1 MSIDIFKPQVSK
13 ISKGLT
19 GKVMLWYGPNS
30 VGKTYNAVRMDKPLI
45 LACENGLNAQANVKH
60 FVVPNWRTFTEI
72 VTGLTSEKNVKK
84 AREEYHT
91 IIIDEVY
98 ASALFC
104 QKFVCD
110 TYGEGCISLGANPD
124 SRVNLYQV
132 YERLY
137 WEQINKLANSGYTV
151 VFIGHAVADQKT
163 GFITPKGDKRML
175 NPIMDNSDFV
185 LYLDPM
191 GVDSD
196 GKVIK
201 STAYTATTSR
211 FFARSRF
218 DSMVTS
224 IPEFTVEKLEKAIND
239 AIESEGL
246 NAGVETVTFEEK
258 KIEDNKYVEDLDYDT
273 LMAEINNICTALVNE
288 NRVAE
293 IQSIADDVL
302 GVGKR
307 ISECTPKQTEA
318 LADILDR
325 LKELQSSGDEEDAD
339 IPFK

>member
-1 MSIDIFKPQVSK
+1 MSIDIFAPQVSK
-13 ISKGLT
+13 IASGLT
-19 GKVMLWYGPNS
+19 GKVMMWYGPNS
-30 VGKTYNAVRMDKPLI
+30 VGKTYNAVRMDKPLV

-72 VTGLTSEKNVKK
+72 VTGLTSAKNVEK
-84 AREEYHT
+84 ARQEYHT
-91 IIIDEVY
+91 VIIDEVY

-104 QKFVCD
+104 QKYVCD

-151 VFIGHAVADQKT
+151 VFIGHAAADAKT
-163 GFITPKGDKRML
+163 GYISPKGDKRML

-185 LYLDPM
+185 LYLDPQ
-191 GVDSD
+191 GTDKD
-196 GKVIK
+196 GNVIR
-201 STAYTATTSR
+201 STAYTAATDK

-218 DSMVTS
+218 EHMPTA
-224 IPEFTVEKLEKAIND
+224 ITEFSVERLEAAINE
-239 AIESEGL
+239 AISSE
-246 NAGVETVTFEEK
+246 AASSGVETVTFEEK
-258 KIEDNKYVEDLDYDT
+258 KVEDNKYTEKLDYNT
-273 LMAEINNICTALVNE
+273 LMNEINATCNKLVE
-288 NRVAE
+288 QNRVAE
-293 IQSIADDVL
+293 IQSIADDIL
-302 GVGKR
+302 GVGKK

-325 LKELQSSGDEEDAD
+325 LKELNSETE
-339 IPFK
+339 

>member
-1 MSIDIFKPQVSK
+1 MAIDIFAPQISK
-13 ISKGLT
+13 ISSGLE
-19 GKVMLWYGPNS
+19 GKVIFEYGPNS
-30 VGKTYNAVRMDKPLI
+30 VGKTYNAVRMDKPLV

-72 VTGLTSEKNVKK
+72 INGLTNAKNIEKAK
-84 AREEYHT
+84 EEYHT

-104 QKFVCD
+104 QKYVCD

-151 VFIGHAVADQKT
+151 LFIGHAAADPKT
-163 GFITPKGDKRML
+163 GYISPKGDKRML

-185 LYLDPM
+185 LYLDPQ
-191 GVDSD
+191 GTDKD
-196 GKVIK
+196 GNVIK
-201 STAYTATTSR
+201 STAYTASTDR

-218 DSMVTS
+218 EHMPTA
-224 IPEFTVEKLEKAIND
+224 IREFTVEKLEAAINE
-239 AIESEGL
+239 AIAGETESS
-246 NAGVETVTFEEK
+246 GVQAVSFEEK
-258 KIEDNKYVEDLDYDT
+258 KVEDTKYVEKLDYDA
-273 LMAEINNICTALVNE
+273 LMGEINTLCTSLVEQNK
-288 NRVAE
+288 VAE

-302 GVGKR
+302 GVGKK

-325 LKELQSSGDEEDAD
+325 LKEVVG
-339 IPFK
+339 

>member
-1 MSIDIFKPQVSK
+1 MAIDIFAPQVSM
-13 ISKGLT
+13 IASGLE
-19 GKVMLWYGPNS
+19 GKVMMWYGPNS
-30 VGKTYNAVRMDKPLI
+30 VGKTYNAVRMDKPLV

-72 VTGLTSEKNVKK
+72 VNGLTNAKDLEKAKN
-84 AREEYHT
+84 EYHT

-151 VFIGHAVADQKT
+151 VFIGHAAADAKT
-163 GFITPKGDKRML
+163 GYITPKGDKRML

-185 LYLDPM
+185 LYLDPQ
-191 GVDSD
+191 GTDKD
-196 GKVIK
+196 GNVIK
-201 STAYTATTSR
+201 STAYTAATDR

-218 DSMVTS
+218 EHMPTS
-224 IPEFTVEKLEKAIND
+224 ITEFTVEKLEAAINE
-239 AIESEGL
+239 AIIKETEIS
-246 NAGVETVTFEEK
+246 GVEAVTFEEK
-258 KIEDNKYVEDLDYDT
+258 KIEDTKYVEKLDYDS
-273 LMAEINNICTALVNE
+273 LMTEINAICSELVEQNK
-288 NRVAE
+288 VAE

-302 GVGKR
+302 GVGKK
-307 ISECTPKQTEA
+307 ISECSPKQTEA

-325 LKELQSSGDEEDAD
+325 LKEVTASEN
-339 IPFK
+339 

>member
-1 MSIDIFKPQVSK
+1 MALDIFAPQISK
-13 ISKGLT
+13 IASGLE
-19 GKVMLWYGPNS
+19 GKVLMWYGPNS
-30 VGKTYNAVRMDKPLI
+30 VGKTYNAVRMDKPLV

-60 FVVPNWRTFTEI
+60 FVVTNWRTFTEI
-72 VTGLTSEKNVKK
+72 VNALTASKNLEKAK
-84 AREEYHT
+84 EEYHT

-104 QKFVCD
+104 QKYVCD

-137 WEQINKLANSGYTV
+137 WEQINRLANSGYTV
-151 VFIGHAVADQKT
+151 VFIGHAAADPKT

-185 LYLDPM
+185 LYLDPQ
-191 GVDSD
+191 GVDAD

-201 STAYTATTSR
+201 STAYTATTDR

-218 DSMVTS
+218 DSMVTA

-239 AIESEGL
+239 AIEAEGL
-246 NAGVETVTFEEK
+246 NAGVEPVTFEEK
-258 KIEDNKYVEDLDYDT
+258 KAEDNKYVESLNYDDL
-273 LMAEINNICTALVNE
+273 MGEINTICNSLVSQ

-293 IQSIADDVL
+293 IQSVADDIL
-302 GVGKR
+302 GVGKK

-325 LKELQSSGDEEDAD
+325 LRALDSDE
-339 IPFK
+339 

>member
-1 MSIDIFKPQVSK
+1 MSFNIFEPQISK
-13 ISKGLT
+13 IASGLE
-19 GKVMLWYGPNS
+19 GKIMMWYGPNS
-30 VGKTYNAVRMDKPLI
+30 VGKTYNAVRMDKPLV

-60 FVVPNWRTFTEI
+60 FVIKNWRGFTDAVDE
-72 VTGLTSEKNVKK
+72 LTKTKNLEKAK
-84 AREEYHT
+84 EMYHT
-91 IIIDEVY
+91 IVIDEVY

-104 QKFVCD
+104 QKYICD
-110 TYGEGCISLGANPD
+110 TYGDGCVALGAYPD
-124 SRVNLYQV
+124 PKVNLYQV

-137 WEQINKLANSGYTV
+137 WEQINKLSNSGYTV

-163 GFITPKGDKRML
+163 GYITPKGDKRML

-185 LYLDPM
+185 LYLKPM
-191 GVDSD
+191 GVDKD

-201 STAYTATTSR
+201 STAYTAATNE

-218 DSMVTS
+218 ESMATS
-224 IPEFTVEKLEKAIND
+224 IPEFDVEKLEAAIND
-239 AIESEGL
+239 AIEKEGL

-258 KIEDNKYVEDLDYDT
+258 KAEDEKYVEELNYDE
-273 LMAEINNICTALVNE
+273 LMSEINKICEKLVSQ

-293 IQSIADDVL
+293 IQSIADDVI

-325 LKELQSSGDEEDAD
+325 LREISTED
-339 IPFK
+339 